1 MIGRVLNKKKDIIQ
15 DGVIKKIH
23 NGYYF
28 VKCGLDYVTEHQ
40 LVVENKIKRM
50 LVKGETV
57 HHIDGNKLN
66 NELNNLMLFK
76 SQNEHKSF
84 ENKIRQFGLTNP
96 IKRVI
101 ENRWK
106 EFE

>member
-1 MIGRVLNKKKDIIQ
+1 MIGRVLKKKKDIII

-28 VKCGLDYVTEHQ
+28 VKCGLDYVPEHQ
-40 LVVENKIKRM
+40 LVVENKIGRT
-50 LVKGETV
+50 LNKGECV
-57 HHIDGNKLN
+57 HHLSGNKTDN
-66 NELNNLMLFK
+66 RIENLMLFK
-76 SQNEHKSF
+76 SQQEHKSF
-84 ENKIRQFGLTNP
+84 ENKIRQFGLTNNL
-96 IKRVI
+96 KRVI

>member
-1 MIGRVLNKKKDIIQ
+1 MIGKVLNKKKSLIQ

-28 VKCGLDYVTEHQ
+28 VKCGLDWVPEHQ
-40 LVVENKIKRM
+40 LVIENKIGRI

-57 HHIDGNKLN
+57 HHINGIKTDNRI
-66 NELNNLMLFK
+66 ENLMLFK

-84 ENKIRQFGLTNP
+84 ENKIKQFGFTKQILLQ
-96 IKRVI
+96 I

>member
-1 MIGRVLNKKKDIIQ
+1 MIGRVLKKKKDIIQ

-28 VKCGLDYVTEHQ
+28 VKCGLDYVGEHV
-40 LVVENKIKRM
+40 LVVEEKIGRT
-50 LVKGETV
+50 LEKGETI
-57 HHIDGNKLN
+57 HHLDGNKLN

-76 SQNEHKSF
+76 SQKEHKSF
-84 ENKIRQFGLTNP
+84 ENKIRQHGLTQQ
-96 IKRVI
+96 ILKQI
-101 ENRWK
+101 SERWK